1 MELNNEAVEK
11 FEEIVQTLVAD
22 ESRVDIEVYVID
34 EQVRVDIHLVDVP
47 FAGLE
52 LRPSVLEINGG
63 RYVGHPDFADMGEM
77 VDTEEP
83 MYFRDSVITEFDYD
97 VGTIESGCTL
107 AFEC

>member
-11 FEEIVQTLVAD
+11 FEEIVQMLVDD
-22 ESRVDIEVYVID
+22 ESRVDIVVYARD
-34 EQVRVDIHLVDVP
+34 EQIHVDIHLVDIP

-63 RYVGHPDFADMGEM
+63 RWVGHPDFADLGET
-77 VDTEEP
+77 VGTEDE
-83 MYFRDSVITEFDYD
+83 MWFNGSVITEFDYD
-97 VGTIESGCTL
+97 ADSIETGCTL